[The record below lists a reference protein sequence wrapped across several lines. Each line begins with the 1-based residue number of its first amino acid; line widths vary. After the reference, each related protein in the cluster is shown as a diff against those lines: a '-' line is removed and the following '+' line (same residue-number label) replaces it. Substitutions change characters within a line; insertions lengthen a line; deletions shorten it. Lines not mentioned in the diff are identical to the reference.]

1 MKPEILVVDDDQATC
16 NLLKLSLGTEGFT
29 VSTASNW
36 TEAIE
41 RFGSQDFD
49 VVLTDLNL
57 GGPSGIDLCRQ
68 LAEQRPDTPVIVITA
83 FGSLDTAIS
92 AMRAGAYDFLTKPF
106 ESESVVVALT
116 RALRHRELTRE
127 VRRLRVATREA
138 TGVGG
143 LLGSS
148 PPMRR
153 LYTLL
158 DRVGVSDAS
167 VLVQGESGTG
177 KEMVARALHERGPR
191 RERPFVAIN
200 CSALP
205 EHLLESELFGH
216 TRGAFT
222 DAKQTRVGLF
232 VAADGGMLFFD
243 EIGDLPLGLQ
253 PKLLRALEQRSV
265 RPLGAKNEVPF
276 DVRIVAATHR
286 DLEQSI
292 AEGTFRE
299 DLYYRL
305 NVINVVLPPLRA
317 RGTDVLVLAQHF
329 LERLTDGGSS
339 KVTGI
344 SRGAADKLLRYPWP
358 GNVRELR
365 NCIERAVALT
375 VFDKIAAEDLPEKV
389 RDHRAA
395 QLVAAEDTS
404 ELVPLE
410 EVERRY
416 IFQVLAAC
424 KGNRSQAAQILGLNR
439 KTLYRKLQ
447 DYEGD

>member
-1 MKPEILVVDDDQATC
+1 MKPQVLVVDDDRATRD
-16 NLLKLSLGTEGFT
+16 LLRLTLGTEGFD
-29 VSTASNW
+29 VATAGDW
-36 TEAIE
+36 AEAME
-41 RFGSQDFD
+41 RFGAQDFD

-57 GGPSGIDLCRQ
+57 GGPNGIDLCRR
-68 LAEQRPDTPVIVITA
+68 LADQRPDTPVIVITA

-127 VRRLRVATREA
+127 VRRLRVATREVA
-138 TGVGG
+138 GFGG

-148 PPMRR
+148 PPMLR

-158 DRVGVSDAS
+158 DRVAASEAS
-167 VLVQGESGTG
+167 VLIQGESGTG
-177 KEMVARALHERGPR
+177 KEMVARALHDRGPR

-205 EHLLESELFGH
+205 EQLLESELFGH

-222 DAKQTRVGLF
+222 DAKEARAGLF
-232 VAADGGMLFFD
+232 AEANGGTLFFD
-243 EIGDLPLGLQ
+243 EVGDLPLGLQ

-265 RPLGAKNEVPF
+265 RPLGGKSEVPF
-276 DVRIVAATHR
+276 DVRVVTATHR
-286 DLEQSI
+286 DLEQAI
-292 AEGTFRE
+292 QEGTFRE

-317 RGTDVLVLAQHF
+317 RGNDVLILAQHF
-329 LERLTDGGSS
+329 LERLTGARGS
-339 KVTGI
+339 KVAGI

-365 NCIERAVALT
+365 NCIERALALT
-375 VFDKIAAEDLPEKV
+375 AFDKIAAEDLPEKV
-389 RDHRAA
+389 RAQKAA
-395 QLVAAEDTS
+395 RVVAHEDSS

-447 DYEGD
+447 DYEGG